1 MGPVGRVTK
10 VGGYFEIMGPSVFG
24 RVKFCN
30 YFLFFFR
37 LAIWEA
43 KFKGETERKVGK

>member
-30 YFLFFFR
+30 YFLFFFAWQYGK
-37 LAIWEA
+37 LNLKA
-43 KFKGETERKVGK
+43 KRKEK